1 MKPQLQASLLNF
13 LISSREKHENNIYL
27 RKPKGTYKQVLK
39 VENDNLWYLRVKNV
53 FENQGQQKANLMI
66 QSSFGIKIM
75 KFKV

>member
-1 MKPQLQASLLNF
+1 MKPQLQASLLIF

-27 RKPKGTYKQVLK
+27 RKPKGTYKQVLR

>member
-13 LISSREKHENNIYL
+13 LISSWEKHENNIYL

-66 QSSFGIKIM
+66 QFSFGIKIM
-75 KFKV
+75 NFKV